1 MSPRSVQTHDPT
13 IGSDFDHA
21 REYEVDNP
29 TAFKPRTPSS
39 LERPMRI
46 NMHTI
51 FFASTTLAAL
61 TGCTSTPSTTPAPA
75 PLASTVLHTEP
86 VVLAEMTCPV
96 TGEVVTCESA
106 VAYFECYPVYCV
118 DRASARQFASL
129 EMKQRARLAAEQ
141 VLAQKGIRNTTCPIT
156 GDTLTAA
163 GSPAIFEG
171 EVIGFASAA
180 DANQFRSLPAE
191 KRTKLIAQWR
201 ESESA

>member
-1 MSPRSVQTHDPT
+1 MRTNMRTTTYT
-13 IGSDFDHA
+13 I
-21 REYEVDNP
+21 
-29 TAFKPRTPSS
+29 
-39 LERPMRI
+39 L
-46 NMHTI
+46 
-51 FFASTTLAAL
+51 FASTALAAL
-61 TGCTSTPSTTPAPA
+61 TGCSATPSTTPAPA
-75 PLASTVLHTEP
+75 PLASTVLRTEP
-86 VVLAEMTCPV
+86 VVLVEMTCPV
-96 TGEVVTCESA
+96 TGEIVTCDSA
-106 VAYFECYPVYCV
+106 VAYFECYPVYCL

-191 KRTKLIAQWR
+191 KRAKLIAQWR